1 MSSTCTDDS
10 DDSLDE
16 DDTSSDEN
24 QTSVDI
30 SDAEKHY
37 IAKGNDKRVLICMSI
52 GLKKEADVP
61 YIDIE
66 KDPWVKQPADVKK
79 PTLTTHLRPEIIR
92 RGAIFGSTIPTA
104 RPSQWSTEK
113 CWSWLQENPLRDSGC
128 ISFLCQESMR
138 VTKILEEALKEK
150 DVESSAVRLGAWIGP
165 KPYLRLVHC
174 VIADDIR
181 SHYLRR
187 DAVLTRA
194 QLDSRNSDGR
204 QPNCYERIAAKWND
218 SSFNP
223 VTDVSN
229 CHYDFMD
236 PIDIG
241 HDSIKSLRPAVAS
254 DIKDRL
260 TDIRARLIRMIKKWE
275 RSGQGDGGRHDE
287 EEEQEEQADTDNPTS
302 VQLGKLEG
310 RSQFALDCRQNFLN
324 DGNHGK
330 LSSWYLYFWEQVDKF
345 ELLASTVTELA
356 TSIGAA
362 DANSVPAV
370 VEGSRSVGTNSSRKK
385 KRRRRLSDD
394 SSGSSSASKGVT
406 AKLTS
411 VMEMLGRE
419 TKMSRI
425 SNHVGSLREEA
436 RSISAR

>member
-1 MSSTCTDDS
+1 
-10 DDSLDE
+10 
-16 DDTSSDEN
+16 
-24 QTSVDI
+24 
-30 SDAEKHY
+30 
-37 IAKGNDKRVLICMSI
+37 
-52 GLKKEADVP
+52 
-61 YIDIE
+61 
-66 KDPWVKQPADVKK
+66 
-79 PTLTTHLRPEIIR
+79 
-92 RGAIFGSTIPTA
+92 
-104 RPSQWSTEK
+104 
-113 CWSWLQENPLRDSGC
+113 
-128 ISFLCQESMR
+128 
-138 VTKILEEALKEK
+138 
-150 DVESSAVRLGAWIGP
+150 
-165 KPYLRLVHC
+165 
-174 VIADDIR
+174 
-181 SHYLRR
+181 
-187 DAVLTRA
+187 
-194 QLDSRNSDGR
+194 
-204 QPNCYERIAAKWND
+204 
-218 SSFNP
+218 
-223 VTDVSN
+223 
-229 CHYDFMD
+229 
-236 PIDIG
+236 
-241 HDSIKSLRPAVAS
+241 
-254 DIKDRL
+254 
-260 TDIRARLIRMIKKWE
+260 MIKKWE

-436 RSISAR
+436 RSISARIDEVNNKIMQFQMMGMETESQQKREMYDSFIANYSEQLSVLRTKLENVDTTVTEQEHMLQS